1 MAHTPI
7 PIRPQNEH
15 APEATVGSSK
25 KWSSSLSSL
34 LHRYA
39 PSLVISAI
47 ADEIDAGAEGLDSL
61 LQRIADQTRLLTGA
75 TACAIARLR
84 PSDGAA
90 ICCGSSGESA
100 PPLGARLQR
109 DSGISGECLRTG
121 RVLRCDD
128 TEVDKR
134 VDAEVCRRLGIRSL
148 AVAPVKEHP
157 ETVGIL
163 EVFSDRPRAFT
174 DGHLD
179 TLQDMA
185 ELVVA
190 AFERFDETRP
200 QVVPKTRKI
209 SAPGAAMESEAVVSG
224 AALPTP
230 IEQFPP
236 VPYVPPYPQESP
248 WQRLLR
254 EMVRR
259 RLVLGASASALF
271 LVLLIWHWWPS
282 SPSKPAPTPLATQAQ
297 AAAADTTPSGTTEE
311 LDLNL
316 NLGAPAAKKRPEK
329 AEARHVVQDA
339 AAKEKTG
346 VQDENEVTVTKIPT
360 PAAPAA
366 RAEKEEVAS
375 PPVEIAQND
384 ASEKE
389 FIGGMLASATAL
401 PRLTDPVRVSQGVS
415 QGMLRQR
422 VVPPYPPQARQARIQ
437 GEVVLQ
443 AVITENGSIGELKV
457 VKGHPLLIRPAYD
470 AVKQWK
476 YRPYLLNGKPVAIQT
491 IITVNFRLP

>member
-7 PIRPQNEH
+7 PIRPQTED
-15 APEATVGSSK
+15 AVEAAAASGK
-25 KWSSSLSSL
+25 KWSSSLSTL

-47 ADEIDAGAEGLDSL
+47 ADEIDAGTEGLDQV

-75 TACAIARLR
+75 AACAIARLR
-84 PSDGAA
+84 AADGAA
-90 ICCGSSGESA
+90 ICCGSSGENA

-134 VDAEVCRRLGIRSL
+134 VDAEVCRRLNIRSL
-148 AVAPVKEHP
+148 AIAPVKEHP

-163 EVFSDRPRAFT
+163 EVFSERPRAFT

-200 QVVPKTRKI
+200 RVVPKAKKGPAPEAAI
-209 SAPGAAMESEAVVSG
+209 GLSAVEPVG
-224 AALPTP
+224 ALPQP

-248 WQRLLR
+248 WQRVLR

-259 RLVLGASASALF
+259 RLVLGAGAAALF

-282 SPSKPAPTPLATQAQ
+282 PAQRPAATELATQAPP
-297 AAAADTTPSGTTEE
+297 AAVNTTPSGATEE

-316 NLGAPAAKKRPEK
+316 GPPAEKKRPERS
-329 AEARHVVQDA
+329 EARRVVQDA

-346 VQDENEVTVTKIPT
+346 VQEENEVTVTKIP
-360 PAAPAA
+360 APAA
-366 RAEKEEVAS
+366 TSARPEKEEVAS
-375 PPVEIAQND
+375 PPVELAQND
-384 ASEKE
+384 AGQKE
-389 FIGGMLASATAL
+389 LIGGMLASAASI

-415 QGMLRQR
+415 QGMLKQR

-491 IITVNFRLP
+491 MITVNFRLP

>member
-7 PIRPQNEH
+7 PIRPETED
-15 APEATVGSSK
+15 APEAVAASSK

-47 ADEIDAGAEGLDSL
+47 ADEIDAGTEGLGNL

-75 TACAIARLR
+75 NACAIARLR

-90 ICCGSSGESA
+90 ICCGNSGESA
-100 PPLGARLQR
+100 PPIGARLQR

-128 TEVDKR
+128 TDVDKR
-134 VDAEVCRRLGIRSL
+134 VDADVCRRLGIRSL
-148 AVAPVKEHP
+148 AIAPVKEHP

-163 EVFSDRPRAFT
+163 EVFSDRPRGFT

-200 QVVPKTRKI
+200 QVIPPPKKVVPPTV
-209 SAPGAAMESEAVVSG
+209 AVQPAAVEEV

-230 IEQFPP
+230 TEEFPP
-236 VPYVPPYPQESP
+236 VPYVPPYPQDTP

-259 RLVLGASASALF
+259 RLVLGASAAALF
-271 LVLLIWHWWPS
+271 LVLMIWHWWPS
-282 SPSKPAPTPLATQAQ
+282 PAARPAATELATQAQ
-297 AAAADTTPSGTTEE
+297 PATADTTPSGTTEE

-316 NLGAPAAKKRPEK
+316 GAPAEKKRPEK
-329 AEARHVVQDA
+329 TEGRRVVQDA
-339 AAKEKTG
+339 AAKEKTA
-346 VQDENEVTVTKIPT
+346 VKDENEVTVTKMPT
-360 PAAPAA
+360 PAPPAS
-366 RAEKEEVAS
+366 RAEKEEDVS
-375 PPVEIAQND
+375 PPVEIAQSD
-384 ASEKE
+384 AGQKE
-389 FIGGMLASATAL
+389 LIGGMLASASPM

-415 QGMLRQR
+415 QGMLKQR

-443 AVITENGSIGELKV
+443 ALITENGTIGDLKV
-457 VKGHPLLIRPAYD
+457 VKGHPLLVRPAFD

-476 YRPYLLNGKPVAIQT
+476 YRPYLLNGKPVSIQT
-491 IITVNFRLP
+491 LITVNFRLP